1 MSQSPK
7 ARAIQ
12 DLRLPDVPFML
23 PLNNAH
29 AAETSLLNEASLAEL
44 LSLAFYAR
52 GVDRGATALLIA
64 LEHTA
69 GYINPNFNWFKT
81 HRESFI
87 YLDRVIISRVARGA
101 GLARALYWDLFAEA
115 KQAGYD
121 RVVCEVN
128 IDPPNPASEAFHAAM
143 GFVRVGQATIHNGTK
158 SVLYFEKPLR

>member
-7 ARAIQ
+7 ARALQ
-12 DLRLPDVPFML
+12 DLGLHDVPFML

-29 AAETSLLNEASLAEL
+29 AAETSLLDEASLAEL

-69 GYINPNFNWFKT
+69 AYINPNFNWFKT

-87 YLDRVIISRVARGA
+87 YLDRVIISRAARGA

-115 KQAGYD
+115 KQAGHD

-128 IDPPNPASEAFHAAM
+128 IDPPNPASEALHAAM
-143 GFVRVGQATIHNGTK
+143 GFVEVGQATIHNGTK
-158 SVLYFEKPLR
+158 SVRYFEKALR

>member
-1 MSQSPK
+1 MSHSPK
-7 ARAIQ
+7 APAIQ
-12 DLRLPDVPFML
+12 DLRLTDVPFML

-29 AAETSLLNEASLAEL
+29 AEETSLLDEASLAEL
-44 LSLAFYAR
+44 LRLAFYAR

-69 GYINPNFNWFKT
+69 GYINPNFDWFKT

-87 YLDRVIISRVARGA
+87 YLDRVIISRAARGA
-101 GLARALYWDLFAEA
+101 GLGRALYWDLFAEA
-115 KQAGYD
+115 KQAGHD

-143 GFVRVGQATIHNGTK
+143 GFVGVGQATIHNGTK
-158 SVLYFEKPLR
+158 SVGYFEKVLR

>member
-1 MSQSPK
+1 MAMTVS
-7 ARAIQ
+7 RRIR

-29 AAETSLLNEASLAEL
+29 AAETSLLDEASLAEL

-52 GVDRGATALLIA
+52 GIARGATALLIA

-87 YLDRVIISRVARGA
+87 NVDRVIISKAGRGE
-101 GLARALYWDLFAEA
+101 G
-115 KQAGYD
+115 
-121 RVVCEVN
+121 
-128 IDPPNPASEAFHAAM
+128 PPEHY
-143 GFVRVGQATIHNGTK
+143 IGT
-158 SVLYFEKPLR
+158 S